1 MRMYASRLTNPANP
15 DQDTTCEECGWTTA
29 TFGVVPLRDLEN
41 IQSNGTMT
49 RREKVEYLIW
59 EQGIGEIICTE
70 CLKKRI
76 KK

>member
-1 MRMYASRLTNPANP
+1 MHASRLTNPA
-15 DQDTTCEECGWTTA
+15 QDTTCEECGKTPA

-41 IQSNGTMT
+41 IQSNQAMT
-49 RREKVEYLIW
+49 RREQVEHLIW
-59 EQGIGEIICTE
+59 KQGTGEILCTE